1 MRYIIHNFPSC
12 DLSDE
17 EITGLF
23 CGLDTHIPTNINST
37 EVELLFQNLLK
48 DIPNIPVKKLRRIK
62 TKFRNSCEEL
72 SKLKVPYRHRKIILG
87 LLF

>member
-1 MRYIIHNFPSC
+1 MIYQMKKSQVYPVVWTLIFPQI
-12 DLSDE
+12 LTVT
-17 EITGLF
+17 IA
-23 CGLDTHIPTNINST
+23 T
-37 EVELLFQNLLK
+37 EFELLFQNLLK

-72 SKLKVPYRHRKIILG
+72 SKLKVPYRHRKIIVG